1 MENKKQENWEER
13 LEGAKYIGKIIMQGN
28 RTTITLQGIVDEESL
43 MVIIGGFHAEEIY
56 SHTEDDNLWMG
67 IRANHFA
74 VEIGTIEHNLEYVG
88 LDDLGVTEAL
98 RHVEDGIYEG
108 ESAQFC
114 LVTGNHKGTRVTTIW
129 LLKDTLKF

>member
-28 RTTITLQGIVDEESL
+28 RTTITLQGIIDEESL
-43 MVIIGGFHAEEIY
+43 MVILGGFHAEEIY
-56 SHTEDDNLWMG
+56 SHTEADNLWMG

-74 VEIGTIEHNLEYVG
+74 VEIGTIEHNLEYLG
-88 LDDLGVTEAL
+88 LDDLGVTESL
-98 RHVEDGIYEG
+98 HHVEDGIYEG